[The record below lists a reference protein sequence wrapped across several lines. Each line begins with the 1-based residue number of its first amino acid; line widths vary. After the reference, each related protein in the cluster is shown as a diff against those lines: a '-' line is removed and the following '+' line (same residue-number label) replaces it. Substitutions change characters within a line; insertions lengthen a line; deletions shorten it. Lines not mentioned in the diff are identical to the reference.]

1 MNSLQRGFGLLMLV
15 QAIHSVEEY
24 VGRLWESFPPARML
38 TGLISED
45 RERAFLALNV
55 LLVAFGAWCFLWP
68 IRRGWP
74 SAALIAWIWV
84 TIELVNGIG
93 HPLWATWIGG
103 YAPGVATAPVLFI
116 VALWVANELVRRDS
130 RESNPL
136 PRRDAHAE

>member
-1 MNSLQRGFGLLMLV
+1 MNSLQRAFGLLILV

-24 VGRLWESFPPARML
+24 AGRLWESFPPAAML

-55 LLVAFGAWCFLWP
+55 
-68 IRRGWP
+68 
-74 SAALIAWIWV
+74 ALR
-84 TIELVNGIG
+84 
-93 HPLWATWIGG
+93 IGG

-116 VALWVANELVRRDS
+116 LALWVARALVRRDS
-130 RESNPL
+130 RASNPL